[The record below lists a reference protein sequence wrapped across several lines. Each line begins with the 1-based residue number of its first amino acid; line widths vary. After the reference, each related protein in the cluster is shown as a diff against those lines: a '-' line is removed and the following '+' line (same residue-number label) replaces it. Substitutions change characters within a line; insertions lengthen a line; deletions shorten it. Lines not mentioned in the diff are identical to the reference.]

1 KGYFQG
7 GTDMTVSNSR
17 LSGFYQNTVE
27 ERIRKIA
34 ERVGLNEVEIS
45 SIESGEGLTVAKAD
59 HMIENVIGTFSL
71 PFGVATNFVINNR
84 DYLIPMVDED
94 PWVDAADSDMGKMS
108 RDYGG
113 FRTSYSGS
121 FLMPQI

>member
-1 KGYFQG
+1 
-7 GTDMTVSNSR
+7 MTVSNSR

-45 SIESGEGLTVAKAD
+45 RIESGEGLTVAKAD

-84 DYLIPMVDED
+84 AYLIPMVVEE
-94 PWVDAADSDMGKMS
+94 PSVVAAASNMWQIS
-108 RDYGG
+108 RDYGCV
-113 FRTSYSGS
+113 TCCCSGS
-121 FLMPQI
+121 ILKAE